1 MTITIQHRAT
11 KGRRVHVR
19 TPKHTNNP
27 IHQATCATCWDKLT
41 NDFFGGL
48 PGKIMGVVAAIV
60 AMRVALGFVS

>member
-27 IHQATCATCWDKLT
+27 IHQATCEACWNKLT
-41 NDFFGGL
+41 NEIL
-48 PGKIMGVVAAIV
+48 QGV
-60 AMRVALGFVS
+60 